1 MQMAEHDKENRNLN
15 AGREKRRRTPYDLR
29 ITGTFA
35 DRPERPPKK
44 ARPPTASEIR
54 ANNHAK
60 KDLAEA
66 CGRIGDWAPVF
77 REDLE
82 EMNKRKVGVPFRFS
96 DSMIWWILC
105 VMTAVNTDFRFISGF
120 LAGIFPSFGLES
132 PSYSRLNE
140 RCNELTGRMLG
151 KVEGTA
157 GHYEDRV
164 LAVHACGN
172 VTGRVRRAGIDSSG
186 INLSNTNLWRMRKW
200 KTSPKYKG
208 WMVLHALS
216 DVDTGEILAYAVTNE
231 TVGDSPLLKV
241 LVEAAKGRGHVFDTL
256 YADAA
261 YSSNENWVF
270 LSRENNIR
278 FVTSFKSNTRPKNN
292 GCGARGDAARLWCS
306 LPYDEWVKESGY
318 GVRWK
323 CECVFSDFKR
333 IFPETVTAS
342 SEKGIIR
349 QLFSRIEVF
358 NRYKSVRA
366 KIMGVTG
373 NGVAVA

>member
-120 LAGIFPSFGLES
+120 LTGILPSFGLES
-132 PSYSRLNE
+132 PSYSRLHE
-140 RCNELTGRMLG
+140 RCNELIGRISD
-151 KVEGTA
+151 EA
-157 GHYEDRV
+157 GGCRDGV
-164 LAVHACGN
+164 LAVHVCDN
-172 VTGRVRRAGIDSSG
+172 VTGRTRRAGIDSSG
-186 INLSNTNLWRMRKW
+186 INLSSANIWRARKW
-200 KTSPKYKG
+200 RTSPKNKG
-208 WMVLHALS
+208 WLILHALC
-216 DVDTGEILAYAVTNE
+216 DVDTGEILAYAVTDV
-231 TVGDSPLLKV
+231 TVGDSPMLKI
-241 LVEAAKGRGHVFDTL
+241 LVEAAKEKGHMFDTL
-256 YADAA
+256 YADGA
-261 YSSNENWVF
+261 YSSKDNWVF
-270 LSRENNIR
+270 LSRDNDTR
-278 FVTSFKSNTRPKNN
+278 FVTSFKSNTRPNNN
-292 GCGARGDAARLWCS
+292 GCSARGDAARLWCS
-306 LPYDEWVKESGY
+306 LPYDEWVTESGY
-318 GVRWK
+318 GMRWK
-323 CECVFSDFKR
+323 CECVFSDLKR
-333 IFPETVTAS
+333 LFPETVTAS

-366 KIMGVTG
+366 GIMGVTG

>member
-1 MQMAEHDKENRNLN
+1 MQMAEHDKENRDLN
-15 AGREKRRRTPYDLR
+15 AGREKRRRTPYDLK

-35 DRPERPPKK
+35 DRPE
-44 ARPPTASEIR
+44 TR

-66 CGRIGDWAPVF
+66 CGRIGVWAPVF
-77 REDLE
+77 REGLE
-82 EMNKRKVGVPFRFS
+82 EMNRGKVGIPFRFS

-105 VMTAVNTDFRFISGF
+105 VMTIVNTDFRFISGF

-140 RCNELTGRMLG
+140 RCNELIGRMLG
-151 KVEGTA
+151 AERAA
-157 GHYEDRV
+157 GEHYSDHV

-172 VTGRVRRAGIDSSG
+172 VIGRVRRAGIDSSG
-186 INLSNTNLWRMRKW
+186 INLSSTNLWRMRKW

-216 DVDTGEILAYAVTNE
+216 DVDTGEILAYAVTDE
-231 TVGDSPLLKV
+231 TAGDSPMLKV
-241 LVEAAKGRGHVFDTL
+241 LVEAAKGKGHVFDTL

-270 LSRENNIR
+270 LSRENGIR

-292 GCGARGDAARLWCS
+292 GCSARGDAARLWCS
-306 LPYDEWVKESGY
+306 LPYDEWVKESGF

-342 SEKGIIR
+342 SEKGILR
-349 QLFSRIEVF
+349 QLFSRVEVF

-366 KIMGVTG
+366 GIMGVTG
-373 NGVAVA
+373 NGIAVA